1 MLTQIQFRA
10 WIYSELDSHGGQ
22 TGSTVTSAGA
32 GTGSVSEAKSSASEL
47 GKKLLLRR
55 QKNLAKEE
63 EEK

>member
-1 MLTQIQFRA
+1 MEVKLEVPWLVLVQEQAVFLRNR
-10 WIYSELDSHGGQ
+10 
-22 TGSTVTSAGA
+22 
-32 GTGSVSEAKSSASEL
+32 AKSSASEL